1 MYPNLKTGKQV
12 RFLVRWLPATV
23 SGVLMLVISI
33 VSASSFSQ
41 LKVANFWREHTY
53 EVLTEAQTF
62 LADLSRIQRNARDY
76 IFTSRPEALKAF
88 QDSLDI
94 QGLTRL
100 KLLTIDNPGQQER
113 LRRISPDLE
122 EVISYAKKLVQTR
135 QTSGF
140 QAAVQFEGDGQR
152 MASRSLIL
160 ADVQG
165 FTDEERRLL
174 VRRTAVAE
182 IDFHN
187 TECLV
192 IAGSVLAA
200 LLLILANM
208 MTSRAMANQKKL
220 TKTAQTAELA
230 KSEFLANMSH
240 EIRTPMNG
248 VIGMTSILADTE
260 LTDLQRDCVRTISN
274 SGESLLTVINDILD
288 FSKIESGRMELE
300 HRSFNIRDCVEE
312 SLDLFGA
319 QVRIKGLEAF
329 YVVAPDVPS
338 HLIGDAVRLRQILV
352 NLIGNAIKFTPQ
364 GEIAINVECQ
374 GRKENTYQLLF
385 SVSDTGIGISKQGA
399 ERLFKAFQ
407 QVDTS
412 TTRRYGGTGLG
423 LVISKRLAESMG
435 GTIWVTSDPGAGSTF
450 SFSVTL
456 KATSAEIPDHQ
467 LPESEGLSSHSVLI
481 VDDNATNRRVLET
494 QLKIWGMK
502 PTTASSG
509 AEGLK
514 KMEVQRFDVAL
525 IDLQMP
531 EMDGVSL
538 ARKIRQRAT
547 IPLVLLSSS
556 GEIIVGEDA
565 KLIQAQISK
574 PVRRASLFKAL
585 LKTLG
590 MSAHQPAQNAEKK
603 FDSAMAT
610 KHPLRILLAEDN
622 SVNQQV
628 GLLMLSR
635 LGYYADL
642 ARDGQQAL
650 HAVEEAPYDLI
661 LMDIQMPNM
670 NGTEA
675 ARLIREKLGATSPII
690 FALTADVLEG
700 DKQKFLDLGF
710 DGYLSK
716 PLQIQTLQ
724 ETLMT
729 IKSSAGPLPLHIVDV

>member
-76 IFTSRPEALKAF
+76 VFTSRPEALKAF

-374 GRKENTYQLLF
+374 GREENTYQLLF

>member
-1 MYPNLKTGKQV
+1 MNPKLQTGQLV
-12 RFLVRWLPATV
+12 PLIVRWLPATV
-23 SGVLMLVISI
+23 AGFLMLVISI
-33 VSASSFSQ
+33 VSAASFSQ

-62 LADLSRIQRNARDY
+62 LADLARIQRSARDY
-76 IFTSRPEALKAF
+76 VFTSRPEALSAF

-94 QGLTRL
+94 QGLAHL
-100 KLLTIDNPGQQER
+100 KLLTTDNPGQQER
-113 LRRISPDLE
+113 LKRISPNLE
-122 EVISYAKKLVQTR
+122 AVILYAKKLVQIR
-135 QTSGF
+135 QANGF
-140 QAAVQFEGDGQR
+140 QTAVDFEGDGQG
-152 MASRSLIL
+152 MASRRLVL

-192 IAGSVLAA
+192 IAGSILAA
-200 LLLILANM
+200 LLLILATM
-208 MTSRAMANQKKL
+208 MTSHAMANQKNL

-230 KSEFLANMSH
+230 KSEFLAIMSH

-274 SGESLLTVINDILD
+274 SGASLLTVINDILD

-300 HRSFNIRDCVEE
+300 QRSFNIRDCVEE
-312 SLDLFGA
+312 ALDLFGT
-319 QVRIKGLEAF
+319 QVRLKGLEAF
-329 YVVAPDVPS
+329 YVVAPDVPP
-338 HLIGDAVRLRQILV
+338 HLIGDAARLRQILV

-364 GEIAINVECQ
+364 GEVAVNVECQ
-374 GRKENTYQLLF
+374 GREENTYQLLF

-412 TTRRYGGTGLG
+412 TTRCYGGTGLG
-423 LVISKRLAESMG
+423 LAISKRLVESMG
-435 GTIWVTSDPGAGSTF
+435 GTIWVTSDPGSGSTF

-456 KATSAEIPDHQ
+456 KAASAQIPQHQ
-467 LPESEGLSSHSVLI
+467 LAGSEGLSSHSVLI
-481 VDDNATNRRVLET
+481 VDDNAANRQVLET

-502 PTTASSG
+502 PMTASSG

-514 KMEVQRFDVAL
+514 KMEAQRFDVAL

-531 EMDGVSL
+531 EMGGVSL
-538 ARKIRQRAT
+538 ARTFHQRAN
-547 IPLVLLSSS
+547 IPLILLSSS

-565 KLIQAQISK
+565 KLFQAQISK
-574 PVRRASLFKAL
+574 PVRHASLFNAL
-585 LKTLG
+585 LKTMG

-603 FDSAMAT
+603 FDRALAT

-635 LGYYADL
+635 MGYHADL
-642 ARDGQQAL
+642 AVDGQQAL
-650 HAVEEAPYDLI
+650 HAVEKAPYDLI

-675 ARLIREKLGATSPII
+675 ARLIREMLGATSPVI
-690 FALTADVLEG
+690 FALTADALEG

-729 IKSSAGPLPLHIVDV
+729 IKPSDGSLPLHVVDV

>member
-23 SGVLMLVISI
+23 SGVLILVISI

-76 IFTSRPEALKAF
+76 VFTSRPEALKAF

-374 GRKENTYQLLF
+374 GREENTYQLLF

-565 KLIQAQISK
+565 KLFQVQISK
-574 PVRRASLFKAL
+574 PVRHTSLFNAL
-585 LKTLG
+585 LKAMG
-590 MSAHQPAQNAEKK
+590 MSANQPAQNTEKK

-650 HAVEEAPYDLI
+650 NAVEEAPYDLI

-675 ARLIREKLGATSPII
+675 ARQIRRSWAQQ
-690 FALTADVLEG
+690 VR
-700 DKQKFLDLGF
+700 
-710 DGYLSK
+710 
-716 PLQIQTLQ
+716 
-724 ETLMT
+724 
-729 IKSSAGPLPLHIVDV
+729 